1 MSTKLRNSKTH
12 RSWLHSGVIKVAG
25 IHFVLVFAYVLQVMV
40 YDAWKLINPETVLLR
55 WMMAAFVLL
64 VTTAVWYLAHSRVS
78 STSSY
83 KMLVWALILAD
94 VSLASFNV
102 YTQRGMASR
111 AVALYAIPIVV
122 SAVLAS
128 RAALLATATLCIAAY
143 TTTAVSYFVLNFNEG
158 YKIELYGEV
167 GSYSF
172 LFLIM
177 AALLWVAIRPHRTG
191 TK

>member
-1 MSTKLRNSKTH
+1 MSTKLRSSKTNKS
-12 RSWLHSGVIKVAG
+12 RLHSGVIKVAG
-25 IHFVLVFAYVLQVMV
+25 IHFVLIFAYVLQIMV

-55 WMMAAFVLL
+55 WMMAAFMLL
-64 VTTAVWYLAHSRVS
+64 VTTAVWYLAHTQVS

-83 KMLVWALILAD
+83 KVLVWALILAD

-128 RAALLATATLCIAAY
+128 RAALLATATLCVAAY

-172 LFLIM
+172 LFLIL
-177 AALLWVAIRPHRTG
+177 AALLWVAIRPHRTTG
-191 TK
+191 K

>member
-12 RSWLHSGVIKVAG
+12 RSWLHSSVIKVAG
-25 IHFVLVFAYVLQVMV
+25 IHFVLVFAYILQVMV

-55 WMMAAFVLL
+55 WIMAAFVLL

-111 AVALYAIPIVV
+111 AVALYAIPIAV

-172 LFLIM
+172 LFLIL

-191 TK
+191 AK